1 MITRSL
7 MLAGFALTIPVFA
20 YAQDEPGQGGQQ
32 QAQPA
37 FPAPAGSTQPNFD
50 AAMKNAIPL
59 TPDMINQLAHQYDQ
73 QQQAVAAAQQPVMAV
88 PQTRTIQLAFG
99 PGTVTNIVQT
109 VQGYPSSLAFI
120 DRSGQPWPIAWEGNS
135 APGSGSSQGVC
146 NGGGGGASGGAGGA
160 PAVVSSGFDVCVPYQ
175 GSNVLEIVPMSRYP
189 RGGLLVNLK
198 GAPAPLTFMLMTTGG
213 TYDARILAQV
223 NQDGPNATPDIVS
236 TPPSPETGAPYL
248 TAMLDGTPPSDAVPL
263 AVTGVSPD
271 SVRAWR
277 YNGQIFILTSDTIL
291 SPEWVASEHSVGG
304 EGIYALPD
312 TPVVLMSAGGT
323 TFSVSFKDD

>member
-1 MITRSL
+1 MTRSL
-7 MLAGFALTIPVFA
+7 LLAALALVIPVVC
-20 YAQDEPGQGGQQ
+20 YAQAEPGQGQQ
-32 QAQPA
+32 QALPT

-50 AAMKNAIPL
+50 AALKNSIPL

-73 QQQAVAAAQQPVMAV
+73 EQQAVAAAQQPVTVV
-88 PQTRTIQLAFG
+88 PETRTIQLSFG

-120 DRSGQPWPIAWEGNS
+120 DSSGQPWPIAWEGNS
-135 APGSGSSQGVC
+135 APGSGSSQGIC
-146 NGGGGGASGGAGGA
+146 NSGGGGASGQGG
-160 PAVVSSGFDVCVPYQ
+160 PAAVSSGFDVCVPYQ

-198 GAPAPLTFMLMTTGG
+198 GAPAPLTFMLMASGG
-213 TYDARILAQV
+213 TYDARVLAQV
-223 NQDGPNATPDIVS
+223 NQDGPNATPEIVS

-248 TAMLDGTPPSDAVPL
+248 TAMLDGTPPSSAVPL

-271 SVRAWR
+271 AVRAWR

-323 TFSVSFKDD
+323 PFSVSFKDD